1 MLRTE
6 NMLGA
11 LISYQSFFV
20 NGSTLRAG
28 KETKE
33 NAARQSPSREKP
45 QNPRIRSGS
54 HRRRAASSRRANDAL
69 DASLTAND
77 SIASTPFPASTRA
90 RAATPT
96 ASARTRSAAPR
107 QALLSSKR
115 SVPSLSRPVAIASR
129 RIASHVRL
137 LLAALLALGHALVLA
152 DSHLERLSLAV
163 ECSRLVKA
171 DGAARADDA
180 VRVPAEGGAGAG
192 VWFGNQTYYT

>member
-77 SIASTPFPASTRA
+77 SIASTPFPASTLA

-115 SVPSLSRPVAIASR
+115 SVPSRRRPVAVPSLSRRVASR
-129 RIASHVRL
+129 HTYAFFLPPFLPLDMRL
-137 LLAALLALGHALVLA
+137 FLPTAILRDFPLRW
-152 DSHLERLSLAV
+152 S
-163 ECSRLVKA
+163 
-171 DGAARADDA
+171 AR
-180 VRVPAEGGAGAG
+180 GS
-192 VWFGNQTYYT
+192 